1 MNDTQL
7 EALSFDIDGELNRFC
22 LDYGV
27 DPLSMAAV
35 VLARSMLFMREMG
48 SEDEFKT
55 LMKEAILK
63 ERYENRSLQ

>member
-35 VLARSMLFMREMG
+35 VLARSMLFKIGR
-48 SEDEFKT
+48 
-55 LMKEAILK
+55 AHV
-63 ERYENRSLQ
+63 